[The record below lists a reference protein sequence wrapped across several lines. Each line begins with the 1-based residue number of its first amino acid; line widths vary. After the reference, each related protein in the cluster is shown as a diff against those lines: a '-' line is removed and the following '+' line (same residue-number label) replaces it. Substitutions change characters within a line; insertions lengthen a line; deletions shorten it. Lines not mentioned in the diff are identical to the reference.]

1 MKIKIAINS
10 TKKRF
15 DKTKDIIIP
24 SLIKSGVLVD
34 DIYYF
39 LSQSDKN
46 IIYKDD
52 KYNINIVEFDYNS
65 YDFNALIAI
74 VDLQLECD
82 YWFYLHDIS
91 YVSDYFYDKI
101 KNFENLETFDVIK
114 ATTVGTSMNFA
125 LYKYNFLL
133 KLKKALLNYKNY
145 DFSEDRIQHL
155 KFMAVYYENA
165 LTNIDQIIDFLSR
178 NNQNDISDIKDLK
191 IGSFS
196 NKCVTYDPFNKGP
209 QEYFN
214 NGVKRLLFFY
224 EDLGIYKYGA
234 NYFDWRTVE
243 KWITEL

>member
-1 MKIKIAINS
+1 MQIKIAINS
-10 TKKRF
+10 TIKRF

-46 IIYKDD
+46 QIYKDN

-74 VDLQLECD
+74 VDLELESD

-91 YVSDYFYDKI
+91 YVTDYFYNKI
-101 KNFENLETFDVIK
+101 KNFENLETFDVIQ
-114 ATTVGTSMNFA
+114 ATTVGTSMNFG
-125 LYKYNFLL
+125 LYKYKFLL

-145 DFSEDRIQHL
+145 DFSEERMQHM
-155 KFMAVYYENA
+155 KFMAVHYENI
-165 LTNIDQIIDFLSR
+165 LFEIDKINYFLNK
-178 NNQNDISDIKDLK
+178 NNQNDIFDIKDLK
-191 IGSFS
+191 ISSFS
-196 NKCVTYDPFNKGP
+196 DKHVIGDPFNQGP
-209 QEYFN
+209 QEYYN

-234 NYFDWRTVE
+234 NYSDWRTVK